1 MLRDK
6 RMEKDVVRMLR
17 ALTKGIMRL
26 TTLFTLLEG
35 PRYGY
40 EILKE
45 LTKRTAGLWRP
56 SPGSLYPI
64 LKSLAERRY
73 VISEEVRHGAK
84 VRRTYSLTIRGRAFI
99 TLLVRKLLE
108 GAAKGVELDAFD
120 TYLATHLEALKEMD
134 PEIANM
140 AVEYLRRKAERLQL
154 LLRSIEEA
162 SMGV

>member
-6 RMEKDVVRMLR
+6 RMERDVMRTVR
-17 ALTKGIMRL
+17 ALSKGLMRM
-26 TTLFTLLEG
+26 TMLFTLLEG
-35 PRYGY
+35 PRHGY

-45 LTKRTAGLWRP
+45 LTKRTAGLWKP

-84 VRRTYSLTIRGRAFI
+84 VRRTYLLTIRGRAFI

-108 GAAKGVELDAFD
+108 SSAKGVELDAFD
-120 TYLATHLEALKEMD
+120 TYLVTHLEVLREMD

-140 AVEYLRRKAERLQL
+140 AVEYLRRKAEKLQL
-154 LLRSIEEA
+154 LLKSIEEA
-162 SMGV
+162 STSV